1 MLEVEVVSA
10 EERLWRGNATRVIAR
25 TVEGDIGILTG
36 HAPTLAILAAG
47 EVRVLA
53 EDGSTVTAECQDGFL
68 SVEHDR
74 VTIVSQDAVLASGS
88 QASGH

>member
-1 MLEVEVVSA
+1 MALQVDVVSA
-10 EERLWRGNATRVIAR
+10 EERLWQGEATRVIAR

-47 EVRVLA
+47 QVQILT
-53 EDGSTVTAECQDGFL
+53 GSGETVAATVQDGFL

-74 VTIVSQDAVLASGS
+74 VTIVSQDATLG
-88 QASGH
+88 